1 MCAYTHCTRPVA
13 VRGWVCMREW
23 INSRPATRQHG
34 TYTARQAWGLP
45 AEEVSF
51 LQADADVALDVAP
64 AAVHGEVGLEGLV
77 AEEAVARCLAE
88 DELVHDGSRLGRVH
102 DRHGE

>member
-1 MCAYTHCTRPVA
+1 
-13 VRGWVCMREW
+13 MRVH
-23 INSRPATRQHG
+23 SLYATSSSTWLGVHARVDQLKAGYAAARHVN
-34 TYTARQAWGLP
+34 ARQAWGLP